1 MTSIRFAPRPNNAH
15 QICWHEWGEDAFQ
28 QAQAEDKPVLLSIS
42 AVWCHWCHVMDETSY
57 SDTEAISL
65 INQHFIAVRVDQDQR
80 PDINARYNMG
90 GWPTTAFLTPHGDVI
105 SGATYLA
112 PQQFKESLVQVSEAY
127 SQRKEGL
134 LQLGQELQ
142 HRRRV
147 KVARAWAGQKVDS
160 AIVDTVSEVLA
171 EAYDPRYGGFGSQP
185 KFPMVSAVEFLLHTY
200 QSTGDSDSLLM
211 AEKTLDGM
219 MKGGLQDHQEGGF
232 FRYVTTEDWS
242 VPHYEKMLEDNVG
255 LLRLYLRSHLITG
268 KDGYAGV
275 ASRIVD
281 YLNSHL
287 FDDVS
292 GAFYGS
298 EDADEAYYALPLSH
312 RRERRPPG
320 ADLVH
325 YSSLNSLV
333 VSAYLEANWVLG
345 RPDLR
350 AVALRLLDYLL
361 GKCQE
366 RRLRHCYFPD
376 GSTGVLAFL
385 ADYACLTIALL
396 DAYGW
401 TFEQRYLDEAERLT
415 REMAQDFED
424 VQGGGFFDI
433 PEDLQAQGNLKVR
446 EKPLS
451 GNVVAIEALT
461 KLFHFTSNQTYCELA
476 SRALSAFVPVY
487 QEYGE
492 AAAGYALAVRR
503 FLSPPVDVKVV
514 GEPGGAGTKALLR
527 AAATIPYP
535 HTTLEFIDSTNKELL
550 EAAGYWPSEVTQA
563 YVCLET
569 LCLAPISDP
578 QALHHAVVELLKS
591 PFQEIESII

>member
-1 MTSIRFAPRPNNAH
+1 MTSMRFSPRPNSAH
-15 QICWHEWGEDAFQ
+15 QISWHEWGEGAFQ

-57 SDTEAISL
+57 SENEAISF
-65 INQHFIAVRVDQDQR
+65 INQYFIAVRVDQDQR

-105 SGATYLA
+105 SGATYMA
-112 PQQFKESLVQVSEAY
+112 PQQFKEALVQVSEAY

-142 HRRRV
+142 HRRRMV
-147 KVARAWAGQKVDS
+147 VARAWAGQKVDS
-160 AIVDTVSEVLA
+160 AIVDTVSMVLA

-185 KFPMVSAVEFLLHTY
+185 KFPMVSAVELLLHAY
-200 QSTGDSDSLLM
+200 QCTGDADSLLM

-219 MKGGLQDHQEGGF
+219 MNGGLHDHQGGGF
-232 FRYVTTEDWS
+232 FRYATTEDWS

-268 KDGYAGV
+268 NDGYASV

-281 YLNSHL
+281 YLNGHL
-287 FDDVS
+287 YDDAS

-298 EDADEAYYALPLSH
+298 EDADEAYYALPLVR
-312 RRERRPPG
+312 RRERKPPG
-320 ADLVH
+320 TDSVH
-325 YSSLNSLV
+325 YSSLNFLV
-333 VSAYLEANWVLG
+333 VSAYLEATWVLG

-350 AVALRLLDYLL
+350 PLALRLLDYLL
-361 GKCQE
+361 ARCQGK
-366 RRLRHCYFPD
+366 RLRHCYFPN
-376 GSTGVLAFL
+376 GGTGVPAFL

-401 TFEQRYLDEAERLT
+401 TFERRYLDEAERFT
-415 REMAQDFED
+415 REMAQVFED
-424 VQGGGFFDI
+424 VEGGGFFDI

-461 KLFHFTSNQTYCELA
+461 RLFHVTSNQRYRERA

-492 AAAGYALAVRR
+492 SAAGYALAVRR
-503 FLSPPVDVKVV
+503 FLSTPVDVKVV
-514 GEPGGAGTKALLR
+514 GEPGGSATRALLR

-535 HTTLEFIDSTNKELL
+535 HTTLGFIDATDEAQLD
-550 EAAGYWPSEVTQA
+550 AAGYWPSEVAQA

-578 QALHHAVVELLKS
+578 QALHQAVVELLKS
-591 PFQEIESII
+591 PFQEIQSII